1 MSVFKII
8 DKNSGE
14 ELIPSIEND
23 YLMSEWLTMARTRD
37 RDSYNAVIEGMNG
50 YSAEEFCKSISRN
63 INKLKSIVWSDDQ
76 YQVIAPM

>member
-14 ELIPSIEND
+14 ELIPTIEND

-50 YSAEEFCKSISRN
+50 YSAEEFSKSISCN
-63 INKLKSIVWSDDQ
+63 INKLKNFVCSDDQ